1 MTNTEPPSR
10 SPGARPRHRVDSP
23 RSTQPDVDVV
33 IIGAGPAGCA
43 TAIELA
49 QAGFDVTI
57 VEQRRLPRPKTCA
70 GLLSPRAIAHLGAL
84 GIAVDDLD
92 RVHRIDGIDVTVD
105 DRQRSITWPQH
116 PDLVDHALAVPRHTL
131 DMALVERARSLGVTV
146 LEEHQA
152 VAPIIERGLVAG
164 ARIRSSDDTPAGIA
178 APRNTHSDAADT
190 SEIPAGEITAGEIT
204 ADEIRARYSVIADG
218 ANSRFGRALGTHRD
232 RTWPMATAVHSSW
245 DSPHARRHDLEVSF
259 NLFHDDG
266 HRLTGFGWV
275 VPDGHDTV
283 DIGVGLIST
292 SSGFRSVNTTHLLDD
307 FVRSVASRWE
317 IDPDAARRSPM
328 SGRVPLGGS
337 VRPISGPTSLVVG
350 DAAAAANPI
359 SGFGIDTALVTGSI
373 AGNVLIEAL
382 AGDDPAALQRYWR
395 LISDRTASLYK
406 VGRLLDRF
414 AGRPSVFGRIAT
426 SMVTTPWAAETM
438 VRMGTDSMRDG
449 RGGRPERIYRLL
461 RAVSRLAPDA

>member
-1 MTNTEPPSR
+1 VTDTEPPSP
-10 SPGARPRHRVDSP
+10 SPSARPRRRVDSL
-23 RSTQPDVDVV
+23 RSAGPAVDVDVTV
-33 IIGAGPAGCA
+33 DVMVVGAGPAGCA

-70 GLLSPRAIAHLGAL
+70 GLVSPRALASLGAL
-84 GIAVDDLD
+84 GIAVDELD
-92 RVHRIDGIDVTVD
+92 HAHRINALDVAVD
-105 DRQRSITWPQH
+105 DRHRSITWPQH
-116 PDLVDHALAVPRHTL
+116 PDLVDHALVVPRHVL
-131 DMALVERARSLGVTV
+131 DMALVERARSLGVRV

-178 APRNTHSDAADT
+178 APRSNERGAPGQSDLR
-190 SEIPAGEITAGEIT
+190 GEA
-204 ADEIRARYSVIADG
+204 IRARYSVIADG

-245 DSPHARRHDLEVSF
+245 ASPRARQHSVEVSF
-259 NLFHDDG
+259 NLYHDDG

-275 VPDGHDTV
+275 VPDGNDTV
-283 DIGVGLIST
+283 DIGVGLVST
-292 SSGFRSVNTTHLLDD
+292 TSGFRSVNTTHLLDD
-307 FVRSVASRWE
+307 FARSIASRWE
-317 IDPDAARRSPM
+317 IDPDAALRSPM

-373 AGNVLIEAL
+373 AGGVLIEAL
-382 AGDDPAALQRYWR
+382 ERDDPAALQRYWR
-395 LISDRTASLYK
+395 LINDRTAALYK
-406 VGRLLDRF
+406 VGRLIDRF
-414 AGRPSVFGRIAT
+414 AGHPRVFDRIAR
-426 SMVTTPWAAETM
+426 SMVTTPWAAETA
-438 VRMGTDSMRDG
+438 VRLGTDSMRDG
-449 RGGRPERIYRLL
+449 RGGRPEQLYRLL
-461 RAVSRLAPDA
+461 RAISRLAPDA